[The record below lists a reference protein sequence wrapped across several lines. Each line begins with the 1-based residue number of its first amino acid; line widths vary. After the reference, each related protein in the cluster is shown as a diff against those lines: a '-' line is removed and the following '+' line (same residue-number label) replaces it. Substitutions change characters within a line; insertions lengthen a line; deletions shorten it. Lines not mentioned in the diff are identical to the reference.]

1 MGQALSVL
9 RGGRAILQR
18 DPRSKVVMAL
28 YQAAGRGSSQEVLT
42 ALNRLD
48 ALANE
53 TYQAS
58 IFALEDKGP
67 AGRRQILG
75 LIDGAI
81 ARIESQLAQQ
91 PVAV

>member
-28 YQAAGRGSSQEVLT
+28 YQAAGRGSSQDVLQ

-53 TYQAS
+53 TYQTN

-67 AGRRQILG
+67 AGRRQILS

-81 ARIESQLAQQ
+81 ARIERQLAQ

>member
-1 MGQALSVL
+1 MGQ
-9 RGGRAILQR
+9 
-18 DPRSKVVMAL
+18 
-28 YQAAGRGSSQEVLT
+28 

-53 TYQAS
+53 TYQTN

-67 AGRRQILG
+67 AGRRQILR

-81 ARIESQLAQQ
+81 ARIESQLGQ